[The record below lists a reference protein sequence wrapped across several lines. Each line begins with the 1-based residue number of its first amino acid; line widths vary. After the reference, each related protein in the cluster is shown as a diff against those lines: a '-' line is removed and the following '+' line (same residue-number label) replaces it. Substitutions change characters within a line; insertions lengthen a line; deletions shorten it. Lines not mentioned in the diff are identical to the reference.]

1 MVVVDAR
8 KGRHVLLLALLLL
21 HALGER
27 EQNRD
32 GRLHE
37 ICSSSSKFAAPHR
50 NGWAWLISRLH
61 YVEFKS
67 SRWCGAL
74 YYMGTARAVGQS
86 AWKQV
91 LEVESAVFSR
101 FQLYLSK

>member
-37 ICSSSSKFAAPHR
+37 ILELLNETVGH
-50 NGWAWLISRLH
+50 GISRLH

-67 SRWCGAL
+67 SSWCCAL
-74 YYMGTARAVGQS
+74 YYMGTARVVGQS

-91 LEVESAVFSR
+91 LEVEAAVFSR
-101 FQLYLSK
+101 S